1 MKIEVLYEDNDI
13 LVAVKPYGLPSQPDK
28 KNSENMVSM
37 LKLRIF
43 EKEHRTEEPYLA
55 PIHRLDRPV
64 GGIMLFA
71 KNKEAA
77 SKLSKQSEDG
87 EMVKYY
93 QAILTGELP
102 NDAGTITNYLIHD
115 NKTNVTRI
123 VDKDTPGA
131 KLAEL
136 DYEVLDVM
144 ETDDGILSYVLINLI
159 TGRTHQIR
167 VQMAGKKA
175 GIWGDTKYNPKFQK
189 TKKSYK
195 QIGLHAS
202 RLEFE
207 HPVTGE
213 HMIFKN
219 KPEGKAFEIIE
230 LDEF

>member
-93 QAILTGELP
+93 QAILSQAEPIRSVYRWLVKK
-102 NDAGTITNYLIHD
+102 LES
-115 NKTNVTRI
+115 
-123 VDKDTPGA
+123 GA
-131 KLAEL
+131 IQSIIQSSRKQR
-136 DYEVLDVM
+136 
-144 ETDDGILSYVLINLI
+144 NLI
-159 TGRTHQIR
+159 SRSVCMHPDWNSSIR
-167 VQMAGKKA
+167 
-175 GIWGDTKYNPKFQK
+175 
-189 TKKSYK
+189 
-195 QIGLHAS
+195 
-202 RLEFE
+202 
-207 HPVTGE
+207 
-213 HMIFKN
+213 
-219 KPEGKAFEIIE
+219 
-230 LDEF
+230 